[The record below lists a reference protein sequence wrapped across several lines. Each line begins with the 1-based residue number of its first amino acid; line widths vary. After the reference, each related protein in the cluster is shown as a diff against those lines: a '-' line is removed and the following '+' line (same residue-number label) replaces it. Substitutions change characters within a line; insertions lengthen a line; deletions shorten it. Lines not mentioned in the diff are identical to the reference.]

1 MAKSARDMS
10 KLPKLNL
17 ISSDESDMKIVARVS
32 NTSPSQTVEVETEG
46 RSTNT
51 RHDLFSIFAVVA
63 FCIVFAGFART
74 FFLRFLF
81 ASAKMPVYL
90 YLHGLL
96 FSGWFALFFI
106 QSRLIASHRFDLHRR
121 LGMVGAGLAGLAV
134 SVAIVVAILAGKRV
148 YETQTKPFSVEA
160 PPLALDFG
168 ACLAFMV
175 FIGLALYFRRRSEV
189 HKRLMLLG
197 SSSILLPA
205 LGRIPGL
212 FTVRGLWGLVGFA
225 EIVPLIFIV
234 YDTVRCRR
242 LHPAFAWGGL
252 AIVLS
257 WPTFLLV
264 GSTQFWLRFAEW
276 VVRG

>member
-1 MAKSARDMS
+1 MS
-10 KLPKLNL
+10 EKLPPISKPVNGAVRLNL
-17 ISSDESDMKIVARVS
+17 RAA
-32 NTSPSQTVEVETEG
+32 
-46 RSTNT
+46 TNT
-51 RHDLFSIFAVVA
+51 VRHDLFSIFAVVA
-63 FCIVFAGFART
+63 FAIVFAGFART

-81 ASAKMPVYL
+81 ASPKMPFYL
-90 YLHGLL
+90 YVHGLL

-106 QSRLIASHRFDLHRR
+106 QSRLIASHRVDLHRR

-134 SVAIVVAILAGKRV
+134 CVAIVVAIRAGKRV
-148 YETQTKPFSVEA
+148 YETQSKPFSIEA
-160 PPLALDFG
+160 PPLALDFR
-168 ACLAFMV
+168 ACLTFIL
-175 FIGLALYFRRRSEV
+175 FIGLALYFRRRSDF

-225 EIVPLIFIV
+225 EIIPLTFIV

-264 GSTQFWLRFAEW
+264 GSTEFWLRISGW
-276 VVRG
+276 IVRG

>member
-1 MAKSARDMS
+1 MTENLPLNKSVKTAVRFNQQTAVDTARY
-10 KLPKLNL
+10 
-17 ISSDESDMKIVARVS
+17 
-32 NTSPSQTVEVETEG
+32 
-46 RSTNT
+46 
-51 RHDLFSIFAVVA
+51 DLFSIFAMVA
-63 FCIVFAGFART
+63 FAIVFAGFART

-81 ASAKMPVYL
+81 VSPRMPVYL

-96 FSGWFALFFI
+96 FSSWFALFFV
-106 QSRLIASHRFDLHRR
+106 QTRLIASHRIDLHRR

-134 SVAIVVAILAGKRV
+134 SVAIVVAIRAGKRV
-148 YETQTKPFSVEA
+148 YETQSKPFSVEA

-175 FIGLALYFRRRSEV
+175 FIGVALYFRRRSDA

-225 EIVPLIFIV
+225 EIIPLTFIV

-264 GSTQFWLRFAEW
+264 GSTEFWFRFTEW
-276 VVRG
+276 VVRV

>member
-1 MAKSARDMS
+1 MNGEVVVSCRTGDHSHGIAMRE
-10 KLPKLNL
+10 KLPPISKPVNDAVRLNQRT
-17 ISSDESDMKIVARVS
+17 A
-32 NTSPSQTVEVETEG
+32 
-46 RSTNT
+46 TNAV
-51 RHDLFSIFAVVA
+51 RHNLFSVFAVVA
-63 FCIVFAGFART
+63 FTIVFAGFART

-81 ASAKMPVYL
+81 ASPKMPFYL
-90 YLHGLL
+90 YVHGLL

-106 QSRLIASHRFDLHRR
+106 QSRLIASHRVDLHRR
-121 LGMVGAGLAGLAV
+121 LGVVGAGHAGLAV
-134 SVAIVVAILAGKRV
+134 CVAIVVAIRAGERV
-148 YETQTKPFSVEA
+148 YETQSKPFSLEA

-168 ACLAFMV
+168 ACLTFIV
-175 FIGLALYFRRRSEV
+175 FIGLALYFRRRSDV

-225 EIVPLIFIV
+225 EIIPLTFIV

-252 AIVLS
+252 GIVLS
-257 WPTFLLV
+257 WPIFLLV
-264 GSTQFWLRFAEW
+264 GSTEFWLRFSEW
-276 VVRG
+276 LVRR

>member
-1 MAKSARDMS
+1 MPE
-10 KLPKLNL
+10 KLPPISKPVNGTVRLNQRT
-17 ISSDESDMKIVARVS
+17 A
-32 NTSPSQTVEVETEG
+32 
-46 RSTNT
+46 TNAV
-51 RHDLFSIFAVVA
+51 RHDLFSIFALVA
-63 FCIVFAGFART
+63 FAVVFAGFART

-81 ASAKMPVYL
+81 ASPKMPFYL
-90 YLHGLL
+90 YVHGLL

-106 QSRLIASHRFDLHRR
+106 QSRLIASHRVDFHRR
-121 LGMVGAGLAGLAV
+121 LGMAGAGLAGLAAC
-134 SVAIVVAILAGKRV
+134 VAIVVAIRAGKRV
-148 YETQTKPFSVEA
+148 YETQSKPFSVEA

-168 ACLAFMV
+168 ACLTFIV
-175 FIGLALYFRRRSEV
+175 FIGLALYFRRRSDV

-225 EIVPLIFIV
+225 EIIPLTFIV
-234 YDTVRCRR
+234 YDTIRCRR

-264 GSTQFWLRFAEW
+264 GSSEFWLKISEW

>member
-1 MAKSARDMS
+1 MPEKQPPIS
-10 KLPKLNL
+10 KPVNGAVRLNQRT
-17 ISSDESDMKIVARVS
+17 A
-32 NTSPSQTVEVETEG
+32 
-46 RSTNT
+46 TNT
-51 RHDLFSIFAVVA
+51 VRHDLFSIFALVA
-63 FCIVFAGFART
+63 FAIVFTGFART

-81 ASAKMPVYL
+81 ASPKMPFYL

-106 QSRLIASHRFDLHRR
+106 QSRLVASHRVDLHRR

-134 SVAIVVAILAGKRV
+134 CVAIVVAIRAGKRV
-148 YETQTKPFSVEA
+148 YETQSKPFSGEA

-168 ACLAFMV
+168 ACLAFIV
-175 FIGLALYFRRRSEV
+175 FIGLALYFRRRSDV

-225 EIVPLIFIV
+225 EIIPLTFIV
-234 YDTVRCRR
+234 YDTARCRR

-264 GSTQFWLRFAEW
+264 GSTEFWLKISEW

>member
-1 MAKSARDMS
+1 MPGELLPIAKPVDSAVR
-10 KLPKLNL
+10 LNRRT
-17 ISSDESDMKIVARVS
+17 A
-32 NTSPSQTVEVETEG
+32 
-46 RSTNT
+46 TNT
-51 RHDLFSIFAVVA
+51 VPHDLFSIFALVA
-63 FCIVFAGFART
+63 FAIVFAGFART

-81 ASAKMPVYL
+81 ASPKLPVYL

-106 QSRLIASHRFDLHRR
+106 QSRLIASHRVGLHRR
-121 LGMVGAGLAGLAV
+121 LGMVGAGLAGLAIP
-134 SVAIVVAILAGKRV
+134 VAIVVAIRAGRHV
-148 YETQTKPFSVEA
+148 YETQSKPFSVEA

-168 ACLAFMV
+168 ACLAFTV
-175 FIGLALYFRRRSEV
+175 FIGLALYFRRRGDF

-212 FTVRGLWGLVGFA
+212 FIVRGLWGLVGFA
-225 EIVPLIFIV
+225 EIVPLTFIV
-234 YDTVRCRR
+234 YDTIRRKR

-264 GSTQFWLRFAEW
+264 GSTEFWLRLAQW
-276 VVRG
+276 VVRW